1 MPFLKK
7 CKSRYPLHGMLIHKD
22 HPETIFIV
30 QENKTSKLLTDSLN
44 VFISMFVKGNIQN
57 KVSCSNIH
65 AVRMH
70 TICKVF
76 QFHLFQDMESFG
88 LEWPVSH
95 LNTKV

>member
-1 MPFLKK
+1 MF
-7 CKSRYPLHGMLIHKD
+7 IHKD

-30 QENKTSKLLTDSLN
+30 QENKTSKLLTNSLN
-44 VFISMFVKGNIQN
+44 VFISMFVKGNIQA
-57 KVSCSNIH
+57 VQIFSTH
-65 AVRMH
+65 A
-70 TICKVF
+70 VF

>member
-22 HPETIFIV
+22 YPETIFIV

-57 KVSCSNIH
+57 KVSCSNIQY
-65 AVRMH
+65 ACILFAKFFNFIYFR
-70 TICKVF
+70 TWKVLVWNG
-76 QFHLFQDMESFG
+76 QYHI
-88 LEWPVSH
+88 
-95 LNTKV
+95 